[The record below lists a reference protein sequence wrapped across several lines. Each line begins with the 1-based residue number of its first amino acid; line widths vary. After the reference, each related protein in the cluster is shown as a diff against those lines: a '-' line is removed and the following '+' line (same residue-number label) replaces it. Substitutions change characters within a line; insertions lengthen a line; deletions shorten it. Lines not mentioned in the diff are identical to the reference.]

1 MKKFIMIMLVF
12 GYYTLNAQVTLIPD
26 NRFEQRLINLNI
38 DSDGIINGQILTTD
52 AHSVTDLFLSG
63 SSINNLKGLEDFV
76 NLEKLNCH
84 FNSLNGYYGPPFGTI
99 NVSAML
105 NLKELDVKATHLNAI
120 DVSNNILLEKIIIA
134 NELGSD
140 IQIINDFTMLDL
152 SNNSNVSYV
161 DASHLFNF
169 NKLNMR
175 NNGAESVYINVEDI
189 DNTTKN
195 VCIEVDNPTAATNGI
210 APYDTWVIDGNYY
223 FNDNCTLSLEKFV
236 NNNFAIYPNPATHI
250 VTLEQK
256 VTDGVHLQGIQILD
270 STGKWLRT
278 VKNNYEAIDVSNLS
292 KGLYYFIIQTDKGN
306 KTEKVIIH

>member
-1 MKKFIMIMLVF
+1 MKKFILILIVIIS
-12 GYYTLNAQVTLIPD
+12 YTTNAQVTLIPD

-52 AHSVTDLFLSG
+52 AHSITDLNLR
-63 SSINNLKGLEDFV
+63 SIGASNLNGLEDFV
-76 NLEKLNCH
+76 NLEKLNC
-84 FNSLNGYYGPPFGTI
+84 FYNPINGYDGLPYGTI
-99 NVSAML
+99 NVSTML
-105 NLKELDVKATHLNAI
+105 NLKELDVRDTHISTI
-120 DVSNNILLEKIIIA
+120 DVSENISLEKISIGNTWGDVAIV
-134 NELGSD
+134 NE
-140 IQIINDFTMLDL
+140 FTMLDL
-152 SNNSNVSYV
+152 SNNPNINYV
-161 DASHLFNF
+161 DASYLYKFTF
-169 NKLNMR
+169 LNMR
-175 NNGAESVYINVEDI
+175 NNSADSVYIIVSTNLQNVP
-189 DNTTKN
+189 T
-195 VCIEVDNPTAATNGI
+195 VCIEVNDPIAATNGT
-210 APYDTWVIDGNYY
+210 APYDNWVIDGSYF